1 MGETLATEQI
11 PVVTGSDGVMGVHG
25 TRVTLDT
32 VVAAYREGA
41 TAEEIA
47 QQYPS
52 ASLADI
58 NQVIGYYL
66 RHLTELESYLAQRG
80 LAADE
85 IRRTNESRWS
95 ADGIRKRLLAR
106 RPG

>member
-1 MGETLATEQI
+1 MAEALASEQVPLI
-11 PVVTGSDGVMGVHG
+11 AGPDGTILIRG
-25 TRVTLDT
+25 TRVTLET
-32 VVAAYREGA
+32 VVAAFTEGV

-58 NQVIGYYL
+58 YQVIGYYL
-66 RHLTELESYLAQRG
+66 RHSTDLAPYLAERQHQ
-80 LAADE
+80 AIE
-85 IRRTNESRWS
+85 VRRANESKWS
-95 ADGIRKRLLAR
+95 PDGVRDCLLAR